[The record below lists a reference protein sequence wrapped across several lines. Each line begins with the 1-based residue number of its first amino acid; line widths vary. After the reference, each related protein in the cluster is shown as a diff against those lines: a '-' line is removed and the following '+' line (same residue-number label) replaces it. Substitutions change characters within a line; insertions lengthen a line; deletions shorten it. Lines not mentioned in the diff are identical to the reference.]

1 MQGKKDFT
9 FIIKM
14 VTLDGFLLVSV
25 LSIYLS
31 ISGSTVV
38 CLTLD
43 AFSVS

>member
-14 VTLDGFLLVSV
+14 VTLDGFLLVYV

-31 ISGSTVV
+31 IYGSTVL
-38 CLTLD
+38 CLTLA